1 MKKIVLFF
9 FSIILIT
16 SCTTKKDIVYFQDI
30 KNKQQS
36 QVQYVVPK
44 IQINDILNVNVSA
57 LNPEAV
63 APFNQQLD
71 NLGNQSDANM
81 KLRGYL
87 VSAEGNIVFPIVGK
101 IKLAGTTPEEAED
114 IIKNILVSKG
124 LLVEPVISV
133 RLLNGKITILGD
145 ISKPGTY
152 PYSEQNI
159 TLLQALG
166 YASDLSITGI
176 RKDILVI
183 REENGTRTYGHI
195 DMTKT
200 DWFDSP
206 YYYIKQNDVIYVY
219 PNGPKIKSAGY
230 LTNLSTVLSVVA
242 SSITLI
248 LLITRL

>member
-1 MKKIVLFF
+1 MKKIILFF
-9 FSIILIT
+9 FFILLIT
-16 SCTTKKDIVYFQDI
+16 SCTTKKDIIYFQDI
-30 KNKQQS
+30 KNKQQA

-44 IQINDILNVNVSA
+44 IQVNDILNINVSA

-63 APFNQQLD
+63 APFNQQFV
-71 NLGNQSDANM
+71 NFGAQSDTNM

-87 VSAEGNIVFPIVGK
+87 VSSEGTIVFPIVGK
-101 IKLAGTTPEEAED
+101 IKLLGSTLEEAEN

-124 LLVEPVISV
+124 LLVEPVVSV

-145 ISKPGTY
+145 ISNPGTY
-152 PYSEQNI
+152 SYTEQNI

-166 YASDLSITGI
+166 YASDLSISAI

-230 LTNLSTVLSVVA
+230 ITNLSTVLSVVA

>member
-9 FSIILIT
+9 FSILLIT
-16 SCTTKKDIVYFQDI
+16 SCSTKKDIVYFQDI
-30 KNKQQS
+30 KNKKPN

-44 IQINDILNVNVSA
+44 IQVNDILNVNVSA

-63 APFNQQLD
+63 APFNQQFV
-71 NLGNQSDANM
+71 NFGTQSDSNM

-101 IKLAGTTPEEAED
+101 IKLGGSTPEEAEE
-114 IIKNILVSKG
+114 IIKKILVSKG
-124 LLVEPVISV
+124 LLVEPVVSV

-145 ISKPGTY
+145 ISNPGTY
-152 PYSEQNI
+152 SYSEQNI
-159 TLLQALG
+159 SLLQALG
-166 YASDLSITGI
+166 YASDLSISGI

-200 DWFDSP
+200 DWFESP

-219 PNGPKIKSAGY
+219 PNGPKVKSAGY
-230 LTNLSTVLSVVA
+230 LTNLPTVLSVVV
-242 SSITLI
+242 SSISLI
-248 LLITRL
+248 FLLTRI

>member
-1 MKKIVLFF
+1 
-9 FSIILIT
+9 
-16 SCTTKKDIVYFQDI
+16 
-30 KNKQQS
+30 
-36 QVQYVVPK
+36 
-44 IQINDILNVNVSA
+44 
-57 LNPEAV
+57 
-63 APFNQQLD
+63 
-71 NLGNQSDANM
+71 M

-101 IKLAGTTPEEAED
+101 IKLLGSTPEEAEE

-124 LLVEPVISV
+124 LLVEPVVSV

-145 ISKPGTY
+145 ISNPGTY

-166 YASDLSITGI
+166 YASDLSISGI

>member
-71 NLGNQSDANM
+71 NLGNQLDANM

>member
-9 FSIILIT
+9 FYILFIT
-16 SCTTKKDIVYFQDI
+16 SCTTKKDIIYFQDI
-30 KNKQQS
+30 KNKQQA
-36 QVQYVVPK
+36 QVKYIVPK
-44 IQINDILNVNVSA
+44 IQVNDILNINVSA

-63 APFNQQLD
+63 APFNQQFINVGAQND
-71 NLGNQSDANM
+71 INLN
-81 KLRGYL
+81 LRGYL

-101 IKLAGTTPEEAED
+101 IRLLGSSLEEAED

-124 LLVEPVISV
+124 LLVEPVVSV

-145 ISKPGTY
+145 INNPGTY

-166 YASDLSITGI
+166 YASDLSISAI

-230 LTNLSTVLSVVA
+230 ITNLSTVLSVVA
-242 SSITLI
+242 TSITLI